1 MVVAKS
7 FRCFAHMTT
16 SPPSTNPITRLMIFG
31 HLAHELALFGFL
43 QRFRPQIVIITDG
56 GGKERIRQS
65 RTGLES
71 IGLEA
76 TYLEFAENDFYAALL
91 RRDISFFEAVSE
103 SLSPE
108 IAASQPDQIFCDAVE
123 FYNPVHDIT
132 LPLVL
137 RALTAAPRAE
147 VFEVPLVYQTIA
159 TGEHYEIQRLP
170 PASGRCPF
178 RYHLTSQ
185 ELRAKIH
192 ARDEIYLSLRDQA
205 EPEFSAAPVEHLAI
219 EEIAPAGDPLAWPH
233 ATGCELRYEWR
244 ACLLKEQGVIDEIIT
259 RAGHFIPTVQ
269 GLLAHRS
276 APLEALAK
284 D

>member
-7 FRCFAHMTT
+7 FQCLAHMRAN
-16 SPPSTNPITRLMIFG
+16 PLSTDPIKRLMIFG
-31 HLAHELALFGFL
+31 HPAHELALFGFL
-43 QRFRPQIVIITDG
+43 QRFRPYIVVITDG
-56 GGKERIRQS
+56 GGEERIRQS

-71 IGLEA
+71 IGLKA
-76 TYLEFAENDFYAALL
+76 TYLMFAENDFYAALL
-91 RRDISFFEAVSE
+91 RRDISCFETVSD
-103 SLSPE
+103 SLSLE
-108 IAASQPDQIFCDAVE
+108 TAASQPDQIFCDAVE

-137 RALTAAPRAE
+137 RASAAASRAE
-147 VFEVPLVYQTIA
+147 VFEVPLVYQTLA
-159 TGEHYEIQRLP
+159 AGEHYEIQRMPLES
-170 PASGRCPF
+170 ARRPF

-205 EPEFSAAPVEHLAI
+205 GPEFSAAPAEHLAI
-219 EEIAPAGDPLAWPH
+219 EETSLAGDPFAWPH
-233 ATGCELRYEWR
+233 ATGRELRYEWR
-244 ACLLKEQGVIDEIIT
+244 ARLLRQQGVIDEIIT

-276 APLEALAK
+276 VPFEALAR

>member
-1 MVVAKS
+1 
-7 FRCFAHMTT
+7 MTT
-16 SPPSTNPITRLMIFG
+16 NPLSTNPIKRLMIFG
-31 HLAHELALFGFL
+31 HPAHELALFGFL
-43 QRFRPQIVIITDG
+43 QRFRPDIVIITDG

-76 TYLEFAENDFYAALL
+76 TYLKFAENDFYAALL

-103 SLSPE
+103 SLSLE
-108 IAASQPDQIFCDAVE
+108 ISASEPDQIFCDAME

-137 RALTAAPRAE
+137 RASAAAPRAE
-147 VFEVPLVYQTIA
+147 VFEVPLVYQTLTA
-159 TGEHYEIQRLP
+159 GEHYEIQRMPLGS
-170 PASGRCPF
+170 ARRPF
-178 RYHLTSQ
+178 RYHVTSQ
-185 ELRAKIH
+185 ELFAKIH

-205 EPEFSAAPVEHLAI
+205 GPEFSAAPAEHLAI
-219 EEIAPAGDPLAWPH
+219 EETAPAGDPFAAPH
-233 ATGCELRYEWR
+233 ATGRELRYEWR
-244 ACLLKEQGVIDEIIT
+244 ARLLKQQGLIDEIIT

-276 APLEALAK
+276 VPFEALAK